1 MALLSIEGVSKQ
13 FHGLRAV
20 DDVTF
25 SVESAQILGLVG
37 PNGAGKTTL
46 FNLITGFLSISKG
59 RILLKERDITNCP
72 IYERARMGMGRT
84 FQTSQLFSEFTVSEN
99 LLVSGYGGLQAVRGL
114 FGGGQGFHAIHK
126 KIEMRVDE
134 IIDFVGLAEYRST
147 RAGNLSYASQRRVEI
162 GRALMIDPC
171 VLLLDEPAAGMNLTE
186 VQELNQLIRR
196 IQLQGRAI
204 IVVEHNM
211 RVIMDVAD
219 KVSVIEFGRLI
230 AEGSPQTIRND
241 PVVIKAYLGTQ
252 ESEYV
257 TP

>member
-1 MALLSIEGVSKQ
+1 
-13 FHGLRAV
+13 
-20 DDVTF
+20 
-25 SVESAQILGLVG
+25 
-37 PNGAGKTTL
+37 
-46 FNLITGFLSISKG
+46 
-59 RILLKERDITNCP
+59 
-72 IYERARMGMGRT
+72 
-84 FQTSQLFSEFTVSEN
+84 
-99 LLVSGYGGLQAVRGL
+99 
-114 FGGGQGFHAIHK
+114 
-126 KIEMRVDE
+126 
-134 IIDFVGLAEYRST
+134 
-147 RAGNLSYASQRRVEI
+147 
-162 GRALMIDPC
+162 MIDPC